1 MTKEFW
7 RFVGTFS
14 LLAGLFFFAGASL
27 LASTPQ
33 DQTQQQPQNMMNQR
47 RGMMQSPDERLQM
60 LTKQLNLTD
69 DEQAKIKP
77 VLVDEQKKME
87 DLRSDSTLSR
97 QDRFQKMR
105 DIREDSSKQIR
116 SNLDENQQKKFDDMQ
131 KEQQKRMQK
140 MRSGGG
146 PGPGASLN

>member
-1 MTKEFW
+1 MTKEVR
-7 RFVGTFS
+7 RFVGTFA

-27 LASTPQ
+27 FASTPWEPM
-33 DQTQQQPQNMMNQR
+33 QQPQGKMNHR

-77 VLVDEQKKME
+77 ILVDEQKKME

-146 PGPGASLN
+146 PGPGTSLS

>member
-1 MTKEFW
+1 MTKEFR
-7 RFVGTFS
+7 RFVGTFA
-14 LLAGLFFFAGASL
+14 LLAGLFFFAGPSL
-27 LASTPQ
+27 FASTPQ
-33 DQTQQQPQNMMNQR
+33 DQTQQQPQNMMNRR
-47 RGMMQSPDERLQM
+47 RGMPSPDQRLQM

-77 VLVDEQKKME
+77 ILVDEQKKMQ
-87 DLRSDSTLSR
+87 DLRNDSTLSR

-116 SNLDENQQKKFDDMQ
+116 SNLDENQQKKFDDIQ
-131 KEQQKRMQK
+131 KEQQKRMQE
-140 MRSGGG
+140 RRNGGG

>member
-1 MTKEFW
+1 MAKEFR

-27 LASTPQ
+27 LASTPRKQ
-33 DQTQQQPQNMMNQR
+33 MQQPQGKMNHR

-77 VLVDEQKKME
+77 ILVDEQKKME

-131 KEQQKRMQK
+131 KEQQKRMRK
-140 MRSGGG
+140 MRSDGG
-146 PGPGASLN
+146 PGLGASLN

>member
-1 MTKEFW
+1 MTREFR

-14 LLAGLFFFAGASL
+14 LLAGLFFFAGASVR
-27 LASTPQ
+27 ASVPQ
-33 DQTQQQPQNMMNQR
+33 DQPQDKTNHR
-47 RGMMQSPDERLQM
+47 RGMQSPDERLQM

-77 VLVDEQKKME
+77 ILVDEQKKME
-87 DLRSDSTLSR
+87 DLRSDSTLSQ

-131 KEQQKRMQK
+131 KEQQKRMQE
-140 MRSGGG
+140 RRNSGGG

>member
-1 MTKEFW
+1 MTKGFG
-7 RFVGTFS
+7 RFVGTFA

-27 LASTPQ
+27 FASTPQ
-33 DQTQQQPQNMMNQR
+33 DQTQQQPQNKMNR
-47 RGMMQSPDERLQM
+47 RGMPSPDERLQM

-77 VLVDEQKKME
+77 ILIDEQKKME
-87 DLRSDSTLSR
+87 DLRNDSTLSR

-116 SNLDENQQKKFDDMQ
+116 SNLDETQQKKFDDIQ
-131 KEQQKRMQK
+131 KEQQKRMQE
-140 MRSGGG
+140 RRNSGGG

>member
-1 MTKEFW
+1 MTKEFR
-7 RFVGTFS
+7 RFVGTFA
-14 LLAGLFFFAGASL
+14 LLAGLFFFAGPSLFAS
-27 LASTPQ
+27 APQ
-33 DQTQQQPQNMMNQR
+33 DQTQQQPQSMMNR
-47 RGMMQSPDERLQM
+47 RHGMPSPDQRLQM

-77 VLVDEQKKME
+77 ILVDEQKKME
-87 DLRSDSTLSR
+87 DLRNDSTLSR

-116 SNLDENQQKKFDDMQ
+116 SNLDENQQKKFDDIQ

-146 PGPGASLN
+146 PGPGASLD